1 MMIILNIIYSKTAV
15 GISWQNA
22 RVSNYGLASHSSGIE
37 MPSISSRPRIWD
49 QVRLDESLGPIVD
62 LTKFSSWNG
71 SFSPGV

>member
-1 MMIILNIIYSKTAV
+1 MAKCL
-15 GISWQNA
+15 G
-22 RVSNYGLASHSSGIE
+22 VSDYGLASHSGGIE